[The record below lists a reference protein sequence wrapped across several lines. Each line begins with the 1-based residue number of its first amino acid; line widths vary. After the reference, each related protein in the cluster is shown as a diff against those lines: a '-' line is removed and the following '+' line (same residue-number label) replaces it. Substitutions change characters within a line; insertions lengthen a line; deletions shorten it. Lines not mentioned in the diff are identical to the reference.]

1 MRYKSPRI
9 KNSKVAA
16 TNPTAAAAVSVL
28 YCHSP
33 FPLTQKVIAMKC
45 RLNRQAFLY
54 NDKDQMHQLLQQQL
68 VHLWLLTNGPG
79 CRLLDLGLTSMQ

>member
-16 TNPTAAAAVSVL
+16 TNPAAAAAVSVL
-28 YCHSP
+28 YCPP

-45 RLNRQAFLY
+45 RLNRPAYLY
-54 NDKDQMHQLLQQQL
+54 HDKD
-68 VHLWLLTNGPG
+68 
-79 CRLLDLGLTSMQ
+79 